1 MTRNKIHALWLA
13 SAFVILG
20 TALAVSSLPA
30 NAQSAPTAAPQSQKI
45 IKTEFI
51 VQQML
56 LQSLQ
61 VHSLTDMRALLTFSY
76 SPGLQEKMQKI
87 LNAGG
92 YQYGDKVVVWYR
104 QGTTVALNIK
114 GKPSKKK

>member
-1 MTRNKIHALWLA
+1 MTRNKTPAFLLA
-13 SAFVILG
+13 A
-20 TALAVSSLPA
+20 ALACCGVMPA
-30 NAQSAPTAAPQSQKI
+30 SPAAGAQSAPSTSPQTQKI
-45 IKTEFI
+45 IKTQFV

-61 VHSLTDMRALLTFSY
+61 VRSLTDMREMHTFSY
-76 SPGLQEKMQKI
+76 SPGIREKMQEI
-87 LNAGG
+87 FNAGG
-92 YQYGDKVVVWYR
+92 YQYGDKVAVWYR

>member
-1 MTRNKIHALWLA
+1 MTRNKTHALFLVA
-13 SAFVILG
+13 
-20 TALAVSSLPA
+20 ALAACFAAIAGPVPAAGAQTTPPSS
-30 NAQSAPTAAPQSQKI
+30 TESQKI
-45 IKTEFI
+45 IKTEFV
-51 VQQML
+51 VQRML

-76 SPGLQEKMQKI
+76 SPGLQGKMQKI
-87 LNAGG
+87 FNAGG